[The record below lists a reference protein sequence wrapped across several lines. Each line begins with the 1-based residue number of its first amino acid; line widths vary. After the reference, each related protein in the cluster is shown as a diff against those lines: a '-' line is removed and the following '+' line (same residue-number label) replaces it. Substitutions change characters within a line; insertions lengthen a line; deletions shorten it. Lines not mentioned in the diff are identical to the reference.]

1 MLDFVP
7 GWVWGKDVEIFPV
20 AAVLTEDVVPVVL
33 DGIGKGSPRS
43 EYTIPSKEHAA
54 SPAIGDD

>member
-20 AAVLTEDVVPVVL
+20 AAVPTEDVVPVVL
-33 DGIGKGSPRS
+33 DGIGNGSPRS
-43 EYTIPSKEHAA
+43 E
-54 SPAIGDD
+54 